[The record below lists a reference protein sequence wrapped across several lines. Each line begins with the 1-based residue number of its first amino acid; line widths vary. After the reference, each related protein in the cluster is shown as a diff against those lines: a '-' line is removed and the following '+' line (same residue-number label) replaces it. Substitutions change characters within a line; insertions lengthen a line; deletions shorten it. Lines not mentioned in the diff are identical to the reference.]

1 MKAARRFLLAP
12 SLARLITRERGVE
25 RQIVEGHLST
35 QSGQNGFV
43 RLEADECHLVLLL
56 LGPGGEL
63 LEDLAPLPRP
73 HAKALFDLSIGQISY
88 DQLRVPLPNESG
100 RRTLLDR
107 INHPGHCDVI
117 TVEFDNQQQAEAFEV
132 PLWFGPEVTNEYAY
146 ERRHIALNG
155 LPSDPETPVSS
166 PQLEQV
172 LDLLE
177 QDKPADRVNSNG
189 AAHEV
194 VAALARS
201 LEAAGVVKPPSE
213 TTVPSSVEPAAED
226 FAEPAERFAQQA

>member
-1 MKAARRFLLAP
+1 MKATRRFRLAP
-12 SLARLITRERGVE
+12 SLARLIARERGVE
-25 RQIVEGHLST
+25 RQIVEGYLSAK
-35 QSGQNGFV
+35 SGENQFV
-43 RLEADECHLVLLL
+43 RLEADECHLVLPL

-117 TVEFDNQQQAEAFEV
+117 TVEFDNQQQAAAFEV

-146 ERRHIALNG
+146 ERRHIALDG
-155 LPSDPETPVSS
+155 VPSDPETPLSS
-166 PQLEQV
+166 PQLEKV

-177 QDKPADRVNSNG
+177 QAKPAAQANSNG
-189 AAHEV
+189 AAHE

-201 LEAAGVVKPPSE
+201 LEAAGVVTAPSE
-213 TTVPSSVEPAAED
+213 NTVASSAEPATEE